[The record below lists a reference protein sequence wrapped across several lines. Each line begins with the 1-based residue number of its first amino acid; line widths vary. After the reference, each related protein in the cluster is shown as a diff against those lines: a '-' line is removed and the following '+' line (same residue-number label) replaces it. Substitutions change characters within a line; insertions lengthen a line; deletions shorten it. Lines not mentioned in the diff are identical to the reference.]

1 VVIFEPQPG
10 REEEADRVMARARA
24 SAAATGWHCWAYRNE
39 ISAHEITLFLEG
51 PQQDGPARP
60 IFGTE
65 IQELQALASRFE
77 PIRSLV
83 EHPIESRQPAT
94 GNRQPEGRSE

>member
-1 VVIFEPQPG
+1 MLIFEPRQGLEP
-10 REEEADRVMARARA
+10 EADRIMARARA
-24 SAAATGWHCWAYRNE
+24 RAEAAGWHCWAYRNE

-65 IQELQALASRFE
+65 IQELRELASRFE
-77 PIRSLV
+77 PVRSLI
-83 EHPIESRQPAT
+83 EHPIEDVAS
-94 GNRQPEGRSE
+94 